1 MKFMKLLLRNC
12 TYDTLLLW
20 WAIILRY
27 TISNRS
33 VIHCAHPLQSSLCA
47 FFLLELTVV
56 DDSAYTANTQ

>member
-20 WAIILRY
+20 WAIILHY

-47 FFLLELTVV
+47 FFCL
-56 DDSAYTANTQ
+56 S